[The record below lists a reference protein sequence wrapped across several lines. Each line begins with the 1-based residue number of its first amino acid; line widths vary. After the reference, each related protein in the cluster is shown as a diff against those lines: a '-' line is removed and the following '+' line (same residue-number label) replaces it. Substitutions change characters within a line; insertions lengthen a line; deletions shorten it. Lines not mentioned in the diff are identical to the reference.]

1 MKHKF
6 NIPNIG
12 VSLLTR
18 KGLPFPGAL
27 TGVRPAGT
35 YKGDAQED
43 YEVEPE
49 APEAEEFIRGTRLRG
64 KDRLGRWY
72 FMPVSFTYSSPSG
85 EKKTLELERAEI
97 RTVSAKKNIV
107 ETPLVGRKGAVRE
120 LISSEDFKVSIRTV
134 ARTEDG
140 TYPADRI
147 VEFRELYNVNE
158 AVELKSALTDLL
170 FDEYD
175 KVVITEMTFPET
187 PGVEDEQEVKI
198 ECTTDK
204 PFELTL
210 D

>member
-72 FMPVSFTYSSPSG
+72 FMPVSFYLLFSFRR
-85 EKKTLELERAEI
+85 EKDTGTGAGGNQDG
-97 RTVSAKKNIV
+97 VSKENIV

-120 LISSEDFKVSIRTV
+120 LISSED
-134 ARTEDG
+134 
-140 TYPADRI
+140 
-147 VEFRELYNVNE
+147 
-158 AVELKSALTDLL
+158 LKFPSGPWHGRKTAPIPLTGLL
-170 FDEYD
+170 SS
-175 KVVITEMTFPET
+175 
-187 PGVEDEQEVKI
+187 GNS
-198 ECTTDK
+198 TT
-204 PFELTL
+204 
-210 D
+210 

>member
-170 FDEYD
+170 FDEND
-175 KVVITEMTFPET
+175 KVGFFP
-187 PGVEDEQEVKI
+187 
-198 ECTTDK
+198 
-204 PFELTL
+204 
-210 D
+210 

>member
-85 EKKTLELERAEI
+85 EKRHWNW
-97 RTVSAKKNIV
+97 S
-107 ETPLVGRKGAVRE
+107 GRKSGRCQQRKI
-120 LISSEDFKVSIRTV
+120 L
-134 ARTEDG
+134 
-140 TYPADRI
+140 
-147 VEFRELYNVNE
+147 
-158 AVELKSALTDLL
+158 LKHRW
-170 FDEYD
+170 
-175 KVVITEMTFPET
+175 
-187 PGVEDEQEVKI
+187 
-198 ECTTDK
+198 
-204 PFELTL
+204 
-210 D
+210 